1 MKLAITA
8 ALSLFVLLLVGIAAV
23 VFFNSENNVVYEAQ
37 QFNTRPPTVERSAED
52 LTYSQ
57 EVRTLTARTR
67 QLEKQLTSQRESAQ
81 AQIQDLQRE
90 LQNARQ
96 SAQSSLGKEV
106 SSLST
111 ENSKLREEN
120 NRILKNMEDL
130 KSSLDALKSSGKPA
144 TQEELAAM
152 IAEEIAKHKSEI
164 PVTVPA
170 SPADVEPVKTDSGQT
185 ALTPDNIFI
194 PGAKETSSGEAITAA
209 EPKPARVH
217 HRPYGSAPTTG
228 TVTPNGDILD
238 QVVGN
243 VSNLFTGSTGSNS
256 SNSRTVLQGTGAVPA
271 LSGQRPAVSKQT
283 RFPIYTLPV
292 TTMLNDAVLITPMI
306 GKVPIGNNVNDPY
319 RFQLE
324 LGETNLAANGHRI
337 PGVAKVI
344 AAGTAF
350 GNREQSCVRGNI
362 HTLTFIFR
370 DGRIHTVSSGSGAS
384 NRASGGLAYIA
395 DPWGKPCIR
404 GEYINN
410 SVDYLKSRSGAAFL
424 QGLAAAYGDAQITRQ
439 TDSNGLREA
448 FVSGNTYQYAA
459 AFGLSNTANE
469 IANYVR
475 ERALG
480 AFDVVYVPQ
489 AQKVQLVVE
498 QQINIDY
505 DTKARKVSFLNNNSA
520 VTYD

>member
-1 MKLAITA
+1 MKLAISA
-8 ALSLFVLLLVGIAAV
+8 GLFLFVLLLVGVGAI
-23 VFFNSENNVVYEAQ
+23 VFFNSDNQVVYEAQ

-81 AQIQDLQRE
+81 TQIQDLQRE
-90 LQNARQ
+90 LQK
-96 SAQSSLGKEV
+96 AQQAAESSLGKEV

-120 NRILKNMEDL
+120 HRILKNMEDL
-130 KSSLDALKSSGKPA
+130 KNSFETLKSSDKA
-144 TQEELAAM
+144 ASQEELAAM
-152 IAEEIAKHKSEI
+152 IAAEIAKHKTEL
-164 PVTVPA
+164 PA
-170 SPADVEPVKTDSGQT
+170 PLPSAPAEVEAEKLELAKTP
-185 ALTPDNIFI
+185 LTPENIFI
-194 PGAKETSSGEAITAA
+194 PGAKGTTPGEVPTTAG
-209 EPKPARVH
+209 PKPSRVH
-217 HRPYGSAPTTG
+217 HRPYGSGGATG
-228 TVTPNGDILD
+228 TSQNGDILD
-238 QVVGN
+238 QVIGN
-243 VSNLFTGSTGSNS
+243 VGNLFTSGSAASPAS
-256 SNSRTVLQGTGAVPA
+256 STNVFSGTPA
-271 LSGQRPAVSKQT
+271 TSGIVGQRQAVNKKT
-283 RFPIYTLPV
+283 KFPIYTLPV